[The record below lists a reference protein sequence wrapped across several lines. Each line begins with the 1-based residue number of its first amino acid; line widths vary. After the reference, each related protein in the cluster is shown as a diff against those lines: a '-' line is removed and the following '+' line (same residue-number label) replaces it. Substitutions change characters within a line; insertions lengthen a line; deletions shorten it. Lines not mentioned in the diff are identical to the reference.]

1 MSLFYFALN
10 SIKSYTNLL
19 DINENKNP
27 SINDLEKGTKAL
39 CEIPWSKLSNEYK
52 DNDKY
57 TDAGTLPF
65 RCFQLSYILVLLHEG
80 YGFSSDSHNVHFVG
94 NVNGGEVEWSL
105 GVGLISG
112 NNDSNYNG
120 NNGNG
125 GIVGYNLSGYIYYL
139 SLLCGICASGCL
151 WYSIYDKCQSRRKKS
166 YQLIPVKVSDVDLL

>member
-10 SIKSYTNLL
+10 SIKSYTNQL

-27 SINDLEKGTKAL
+27 SIDDLEKGTKSL
-39 CEIPWSKLSNEYK
+39 CEIPWEKLSTTYK
-52 DNDKY
+52 DSDKY

-80 YGFSSDSHNVHFVG
+80 YGFTTDSHNVHFVG

-112 NNDSNYNG
+112 NNQSYDNQQYF
-120 NNGNG
+120 
-125 GIVGYNLSGYIYYL
+125 ITPYIYYL
-139 SLLCGICASGCL
+139 SMIAAICATGCL
-151 WYSIYDKCQSRRKKS
+151 WYSIYEKCQNRRKKS